1 MLVATVTRSF
11 ARLWLLFCCL
21 LCSCVSVEFD
31 RMVGTSFPTPQLANG
46 TEVDIHAIYADAGF
60 RVSVEED
67 DTDIPQLNIPANQ
80 CISDAELDALEAVH
94 RDAPLFPDNNTYY
107 LYGVVVNHYGE
118 VLDACIPDWVLG
130 KMWNHHTRSAFAIF
144 YLHSSVV
151 AGSPEYL
158 RTTVH
163 EIGHALNLHHED
175 GDGATTIMTQTGD
188 LAEDWTFQFSA
199 DSVDHLQN
207 HPDQCKYP
215 GAIGGALFEWV
226 TPAHFAWHA
235 NSGLTSYDC
244 D

>member
-1 MLVATVTRSF
+1 MSDLAKLIFSRVCLVA
-11 ARLWLLFCCL
+11 CCL
-21 LCSCVSVEFD
+21 LSSCVSVEFD
-31 RMVGTSFPTPQLANG
+31 RMVGTTFPTAQFVNG
-46 TEVDIHAIYADAGF
+46 SSVDINSIYLDAGF

-67 DTDIPQLNIPANQ
+67 DTNIAELNLPQND
-80 CISDAELDALEAVH
+80 CISDAELDAIENSH
-94 RDAPLFPDNNTYY
+94 RSSPLFPSMWTYY

-118 VLDACIPDWVLG
+118 VLDACSPNWVLG

-144 YLHSSVV
+144 YLHSSIQ

-175 GDGATTIMTQTGD
+175 GDGSTTIMNQTGD
-188 LAEDWTFQFSA
+188 LDEDNWVFEFSA

-207 HPDQCKYP
+207 HPNQCKYP
-215 GAIGGALFEWV
+215 GAVGGAFFQWV

>member
-1 MLVATVTRSF
+1 MSDHL
-11 ARLWLLFCCL
+11 RLALYNAGLILCCL
-21 LCSCVSVEFD
+21 LSSCVSVEFD
-31 RMVGTSFPTPQLANG
+31 RMGGTTYPSAQMVNG
-46 TEVDIHAIYADAGF
+46 AEVDITSIYLDAGF
-60 RVSVEED
+60 TVTVDED
-67 DTDIPQLNIPANQ
+67 DSNIPQLNIPQND
-80 CISDAELDALEAVH
+80 CISDAELDALENTH
-94 RDAPLFPDNNTYY
+94 RSSPLFPSGFTYH

-118 VLDACIPDWVLG
+118 VLDACSPNFVTG

-144 YLHSSVV
+144 YLHSTIQ

-175 GDGATTIMTQTGD
+175 GDGSTTIMNQTGNLD
-188 LAEDWTFQFSA
+188 EEWVFEFSA

-215 GAIGGALFEWV
+215 GAVGGAFFEWV

-235 NSGLTSYDC
+235 NSGLTSFDC
-244 D
+244 N